1 VNTTGVPVELYAC
14 DGSVG
19 AALGA
24 GIGAGIYHSEKEA
37 FVNREKLKVVEP
49 SDTQRYNALYQE
61 WKSLLEE
68 KIK

>member
-1 VNTTGVPVELYAC
+1 
-14 DGSVG
+14 
-19 AALGA
+19 
-24 GIGAGIYHSEKEA
+24 
-37 FVNREKLKVVEP
+37 VEP